1 MVLANVLIVMVLS
14 NVVNAMVKVF
24 FIHQDELGNIKHV
37 RLVEVQEHVKNVK
50 FPLENILVVEVQ
62 QELEMDSNKYDYEF

>member
-24 FIHQDELGNIKHV
+24 FIHQDELGNIKNV